1 MELRQEPVD
10 ILHASGDLGG
20 SGSGSGTSG
29 ASGAS
34 GSGESGDLLISGDII
49 LISGA
54 SETLISSEGS
64 GEFLISEKP
73 DFTIP
78 WHTSG
83 SGFESSPS
91 GASGD
96 LTSGHSGISIEIPFG
111 SGESGESGESG
122 DLSGISPDPSISGAS
137 GSSGVSG
144 DPAESGD
151 LGITLISGG

>member
-64 GEFLISEKP
+64 GEFLISEKT

-137 GSSGVSG
+137 GSCGVSG